1 MNLEEVQFNRL
12 IKGCIVK
19 IKHPV
24 DVQCQL
30 LDISLFSKSKD
41 WEKTF
46 SLSPGEY
53 YKVFAIGMSGI
64 HPIIYLDIV
73 QDYGYLQPWV
83 YPKFL
88 TLDDECMKYNEEI
101 FSTRKNVNLTVLKA
115 FLELGGMT
123 VNDK

>member
-1 MNLEEVQFNRL
+1 MNLEEVQFSRL
-12 IKGCIVK
+12 IRGCIVK

-24 DVQCQL
+24 NVQCQL

-53 YKVFAIGMSGI
+53 YKVFAIGMSGS

-88 TLDDECMKYNEEI
+88 TLDDECMKYNEEV
-101 FSTRKNVNLTVLKA
+101 FKNREWEARIAEK
-115 FLELGGMT
+115 
-123 VNDK
+123 

>member
-53 YKVFAIGMSGI
+53 YKVFAIGMSGS

-88 TLDDECMKYNEEI
+88 TLDDECIKYNEEV
-101 FSTRKNVNLTVLKA
+101 FKNREWEARIAEK
-115 FLELGGMT
+115 
-123 VNDK
+123 

>member
-53 YKVFAIGMSGI
+53 YKVFAIGMSGS

-101 FSTRKNVNLTVLKA
+101 LSTRKNVNLTTLKT
-115 FLELGGMT
+115 FLELGGIV
-123 VNDK
+123 VNGN

>member
-53 YKVFAIGMSGI
+53 YKVFAIGMSGS

-73 QDYGYLQPWV
+73 QDYGYSQPWV

-88 TLDDECMKYNEEI
+88 TLDDECNKYNEEI
-101 FSTRKNVNLTVLKA
+101 LSTRKNVNLTTLKT
-115 FLELGGMT
+115 FLELGGIV
-123 VNDK
+123 VNGN

>member
-1 MNLEEVQFNRL
+1 MQFSRL

-53 YKVFAIGMSGI
+53 YKVFAIGMSSS

-88 TLDDECMKYNEEI
+88 TLDNECMKYNEEV
-101 FSTRKNVNLTVLKA
+101 FKNREWEARIAEKIGNSK
-115 FLELGGMT
+115 EG
-123 VNDK
+123 NNIE

>member
-53 YKVFAIGMSGI
+53 YKVFAIGMSGS

-88 TLDDECMKYNEEI
+88 TLDDECMKYNEEV
-101 FSTRKNVNLTVLKA
+101 FKNRECEARIAEK
-115 FLELGGMT
+115 
-123 VNDK
+123 

>member
-1 MNLEEVQFNRL
+1 MNLEEVQFSRL
-12 IKGCIVK
+12 IRGCIVK

-24 DVQCQL
+24 NVQYQL

-53 YKVFAIGMSGI
+53 YKVFAIGMSGS

-73 QDYGYLQPWV
+73 QDYGYSQPWV

-88 TLDDECMKYNEEI
+88 TLDDECMKYNEEV
-101 FSTRKNVNLTVLKA
+101 FKNREWKA
-115 FLELGGMT
+115 RIAE
-123 VNDK
+123 K

>member
-53 YKVFAIGMSGI
+53 YKVFAIGMSGS

-88 TLDDECMKYNEEI
+88 TLDDECMKYNEEV
-101 FSTRKNVNLTVLKA
+101 FKNREWEARIAEKIGNSK
-115 FLELGGMT
+115 EGD
-123 VNDK
+123 NIE

>member
-1 MNLEEVQFNRL
+1 MNLEEVQFSRL

-53 YKVFAIGMSGI
+53 YKVFAIGISGS

-83 YPKFL
+83 YLKFL
-88 TLDDECMKYNEEI
+88 TLDDECMKYNEEV
-101 FSTRKNVNLTVLKA
+101 FKSREWKA
-115 FLELGGMT
+115 RIAEKIGNSKEGD
-123 VNDK
+123 NIE

>member
-1 MNLEEVQFNRL
+1 MNLEEVKLSRL

-53 YKVFAIGMSGI
+53 YKVFAIRMSGS

-88 TLDDECMKYNEEI
+88 TLDDECMKYNEEV
-101 FSTRKNVNLTVLKA
+101 FKNREWEARIAEKNWE
-115 FLELGGMT
+115 F
-123 VNDK
+123 

>member
-41 WEKTF
+41 WEKTC

-53 YKVFAIGMSGI
+53 YKVFAIGISGS

-88 TLDDECMKYNEEI
+88 TLDDECMKYNEEV
-101 FSTRKNVNLTVLKA
+101 FENRKWEVRIAEKWGILKK
-115 FLELGGMT
+115 ET
-123 VNDK
+123 I

>member
-1 MNLEEVQFNRL
+1 MNLEEVKLSRL

-53 YKVFAIGMSGI
+53 YKVFAIGMSGS

-83 YPKFL
+83 YSKFL
-88 TLDDECMKYNEEI
+88 TLDDECMKYNEEV
-101 FSTRKNVNLTVLKA
+101 FKNREWEARIAEK
-115 FLELGGMT
+115 
-123 VNDK
+123 

>member
-41 WEKTF
+41 WEKNIF
-46 SLSPGEY
+46 FISWG
-53 YKVFAIGMSGI
+53 V
-64 HPIIYLDIV
+64 
-73 QDYGYLQPWV
+73 LQSI
-83 YPKFL
+83 
-88 TLDDECMKYNEEI
+88 CNRNEW
-101 FSTRKNVNLTVLKA
+101 
-115 FLELGGMT
+115 
-123 VNDK
+123 

>member
-53 YKVFAIGMSGI
+53 YKVFAIGMSGS

-88 TLDDECMKYNEEI
+88 TLDDECNKYNEEI
-101 FSTRKNVNLTVLKA
+101 LSTRKNVNLTTLKT
-115 FLELGGMT
+115 FLELGGIV
-123 VNDK
+123 VNGN